1 MNKFTYISDILKD
14 KQFKIFLDDAIDE
27 ETHRRNCGVIVA
39 TKRGRDLK
47 RNTFY
52 QIESRGLFTVE
63 GLSNEFEL
71 IEAGKSKLSGH
82 ERFFI
87 HIMVDEQIR
96 KTIEYYNVAPI
107 MRFWK
112 QIINKFKNYV

>member
-1 MNKFTYISDILKD
+1 MKKFTYISDILKD

-27 ETHRRNCGVIVA
+27 ETHRRNCGVVVA

-96 KTIEYYNVAPI
+96 RTIEYYKVAPI

-112 QIINKFKNYV
+112 QITNKFAK